1 MTAKNFYKRL
11 LLVILLMIPLV
22 VSADSNSSQNPSQG
36 NGSAVLNTYDKST
49 RGLRIPARYYL
60 ELHYSN
66 GMMSL
71 ESNYYEGEFDIL
83 LYNVDTGNSFAIS
96 SIFVGNPICMDLEFG
111 NYLVTAKNID
121 GLNFSGYLE
130 ISF

>member
-1 MTAKNFYKRL
+1 MKFFSK
-11 LLVILLMIPLV
+11 ILLMLFV
-22 VSADSNSSQNPSQG
+22 AVASTSAFADSNQNSSSAG
-36 NGSAVLNTYDKST
+36 NGTTILKQKYKDPDIKRMPSK
-49 RGLRIPARYYL
+49 YYL
-60 ELHYSN
+60 ELVYLD
-66 GMMSL
+66 GMLSL

-96 SIFVGNPICMDLEFG
+96 SIFVGNPIFMDLEFG
-111 NYLVTAKNID
+111 NYLVSAKNID